1 LSVRDPERWYE
12 STRDTIYELTR
23 VIVGSPVSRPVFAL
37 VGLFTPGASGVGRM
51 VNEIVWQG
59 IFDGRF
65 ENRSH
70 AIELFERHNEEV
82 RQRVPQKTLL
92 VYEVKE
98 GWRPLCEFLGV
109 EEPNKPFPRLNDTAE
124 MQRRIRFLRALSR
137 RACRPGTPGRDG
149 PRNSRETPQADEVFH
164 RRSDQMTVSRCSP
177 GYSGSRFAL
186 EHLEGGGV

>member
-1 LSVRDPERWYE
+1 LLQQNSDAKVLLSVRDPERWYE

-92 VYEVKE
+92 VY
-98 GWRPLCEFLGV
+98 
-109 EEPNKPFPRLNDTAE
+109 
-124 MQRRIRFLRALSR
+124 
-137 RACRPGTPGRDG
+137 
-149 PRNSRETPQADEVFH
+149 
-164 RRSDQMTVSRCSP
+164 
-177 GYSGSRFAL
+177 
-186 EHLEGGGV
+186 